1 MRKHPAQITRRSVL
15 IAGSAAIAG
24 GSLLLILD
32 GLFED
37 ASPLADSYA
46 ARRIGERFADMYPN
60 PEEIWRGA
68 PPDTVA
74 QWVASLRQLIHEDFE
89 TNRLV
94 QVDGWWLAE
103 TELRLCV
110 LIHAHNA

>member
-1 MRKHPAQITRRSVL
+1 MRKDTAQITRRRVL
-15 IAGSAAIAG
+15 IAGSAAIAV
-24 GSLLLILD
+24 GSLLLIPD

-46 ARRIGERFADMYPN
+46 ARRIGGAVRRHV
-60 PEEIWRGA
+60 PEPRGNLAWRT
-68 PPDTVA
+68 PDTVA
-74 QWVASLRQLIHEDFE
+74 QWVARLRQLIHDDFE